1 MNLTTTPSPA
11 PAWSGAAP
19 HASSSSRS
27 VTAQRRFTAGLGT
40 SALVVAGRTLKAFAR
55 SPQLLVVGT
64 IQGVI
69 FLLIF
74 RYVFGGAIGDHDGVD
89 YVDFLVPG
97 FIVTGVLFSGMSAAA
112 GVAEDSQRGV
122 IDRLRSLP
130 IPRLALPAG
139 RALAD
144 TALVAWGVVTTLA
157 VGFAVGFRPGGTVAD
172 TLVAV
177 GLTVLF
183 GFAFCWLFI
192 LIGLV
197 SGSAQA
203 AQGMS
208 MIVFPLTFVSSAYV
222 AVETMPGWMQGFA
235 RNQPITAMVD
245 AVRAWL
251 VEDPAASLGH
261 SAGWFTARAVLWTF
275 AIIAVLAP
283 LATTM
288 YAKRS

>member
-1 MNLTTTPSPA
+1 MTDTIISPPGTLTATVART
-11 PAWSGAAP
+11 
-19 HASSSSRS
+19 HASP
-27 VTAQRRFTAGLGT
+27 GLVAST
-40 SALVVAGRTLKAFAR
+40 LVIAGRTVRSFAR
-55 SPQLLVVGT
+55 SPQLLIVGT
-64 IQGVI
+64 IQGAI

-74 RYVFGGAIGDHDGVD
+74 RYVFGGAIGGHNGVD

-97 FIVTGVLFSGMSAAA
+97 FVVTGVLFSGMNAAA

-130 IPRLALPAG
+130 VPRVALAAG

-144 TALVAWGVVTTLA
+144 TVLVAWGVVTTLA
-157 VGFAVGFRPGGTVAD
+157 VGFAVGFRPAGPLTD
-172 TLVAV
+172 TLMAV
-177 GLTVLF
+177 GLTVVF
-183 GFAFCWLFI
+183 GFAFCWLFM
-192 LIGLV
+192 LIGLLA
-197 SGSAQA
+197 GSAQA

-222 AVETMPGWMQGFA
+222 AIDTMPGWMQAFA

-251 VEDPAASLGH
+251 VDDPVGTLGH
-261 SAGWFTARAVLWTF
+261 TPGYFTARALLWVVVIV
-275 AIIAVLAP
+275 AALAP
-283 LATTM
+283 LATTA